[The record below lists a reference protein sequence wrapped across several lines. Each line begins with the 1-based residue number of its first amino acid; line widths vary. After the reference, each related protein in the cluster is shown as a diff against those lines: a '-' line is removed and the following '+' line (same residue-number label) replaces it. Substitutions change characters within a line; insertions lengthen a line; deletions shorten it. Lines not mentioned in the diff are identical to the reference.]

1 MTTDNTPPGTPS
13 VNCHRERL
21 AVVVP
26 VYNEPLIQRTLDS
39 LYTQDLRSRVQHYVV
54 DNGSTDGTRA
64 LVESW
69 LSSREGFPLT
79 ILDEQEKGTGAALD
93 TGFRRAIADG
103 HTVVA
108 RTDGDSVP
116 STDWTSRI
124 RQHFENEPA
133 VELLGG
139 SSVPLDDQYYRW
151 GDDVVM
157 PSALKA
163 LRVMMAVGYL
173 DPHYLRFVAGHNM
186 AARAT
191 AYEAVGGF
199 ERTAID
205 QRDEDIDF
213 SVKVSKAFGRS
224 SICIE
229 SQLTVATSMR
239 RVRKYGLGLMGLH
252 HMAPRLRGKIVSTI
266 DVR

>member
-1 MTTDNTPPGTPS
+1 MVFDNSVPS
-13 VNCHRERL
+13 DVPSREGSVRL

-39 LYTQDLRSRVQHYVV
+39 LYAQDARGVVQHYVV
-54 DNGSTDGTRA
+54 DNGSTDDTR
-64 LVESW
+64 LLLESW
-69 LSSREGFPLT
+69 LRARDDFPLT
-79 ILDEQEKGTGAALD
+79 ILEEGEKGTGAASD

-103 HTVVA
+103 YTVIA

-116 STDWTSRI
+116 SADWTTRLQDHFK
-124 RQHFENEPA
+124 RQPTLQLA
-133 VELLGG
+133 GG
-139 SSVPLDDQYYRW
+139 TSVPLDDHYYRW
-151 GDDVVM
+151 GDDVLM
-157 PSALKA
+157 SSALHT

-173 DPHYLRFVAGHNM
+173 NPHYLKFVAGHNM

-199 ERTAID
+199 ARTAID

-213 SVKVSKAFGRS
+213 SVKVSKMFGRS
-224 SICIE
+224 AICIDP
-229 SQLTVATSMR
+229 QLTVATSMR
-239 RVRKYGLGLMGLH
+239 RVRKYGLGMMGLH
-252 HMAPRLRGKIVSTI
+252 HIVPQLRGKIVKTI